1 MNRLSLTKGA
11 LVRCLVA
18 VLLLS
23 SALQA
28 IAQTPP
34 SPSFQLN
41 FVAAKAT
48 DVKLAFVKENETDST
63 YDFVVL
69 QNDEELFR
77 FSSINKAEE
86 TVQNFIF
93 VDDQYKAV
101 ASLNG
106 ANNGFVNE
114 IMDAFKDKN
123 TAYLG
128 ILECSTKNGA
138 TSRLQIVKMVSEDEE
153 APLSDANTQNK

>member
-18 VLLLS
+18 VLLMS

-41 FVAAKAT
+41 FAVAKAT

-153 APLSDANTQNK
+153 APLSDASGQN